1 MLGGRI
7 SNHDEQEVED
17 ELEALEAA
25 LAAPAEGL
33 PSVPEVGLPKG
44 QREPRVEARAERER
58 QPAMLAA

>member
-33 PSVPEVGLPKG
+33 PSVPEVRIPEV
-44 QREPRVEARAERER
+44 QREPRVGTRAERES